1 MKGRGSCTRVESRRK
16 MLRCDCST
24 GNVKYPGDVE
34 MPPFDV
40 VAETS
45 TSILF
50 LKILRKG
57 VQLLSPNLGSFIGL
71 V

>member
-1 MKGRGSCTRVESRRK
+1 